1 MSELWID
8 VQIVRALA
16 PRFVGLAEDIERSKA
31 DLEREMTAEG
41 SSWGNDEVGN
51 TFAAAYLPGSESV
64 IAGISMMAGVML
76 NLTDALYRTSDNFE
90 GVDAE
95 LADNFAGGL

>member
-8 VQIVRALA
+8 VQVVRALA
-16 PRFVGLAEDIERSKA
+16 PRFVRLAEDLERSRA
-31 DLEREMTAEG
+31 DLEQEMTAEG
-41 SSWGNDEVGN
+41 PSWGSDEAGS
-51 TFAAAYLPGSESV
+51 TFADAYLPGSESV
-64 IAGISMMAGVML
+64 LAGISMMAGVMR